1 MRKKIKWV
9 SLIMALIMVLAI
21 VTGCSSK
28 TGDAQPASGSSTA
41 GEASNTDSKE
51 GGTLTV
57 ALSATPKTIDPVKY
71 TGVYEGNVIVSVA
84 DTLIRYKQDLSE
96 LLPALATEWSVSEDG
111 KIYTFKLRDDV
122 YFQKGKYQDGRQMK
136 AEDVKYSLERS
147 AKESA
152 MNRLSMLDHV
162 DVINDFEVKC
172 YLKEA
177 ASSFL
182 TVLTDAGNVIVPKEE
197 VEGWG
202 DSFGFNLVGTG
213 PFKVVEWK
221 KDDCVVLERNDNYW
235 GGKPNLD
242 GVTFKFITDKNM
254 MTNALRTGEVDI
266 ATDLTGES
274 IKLVKDDSKLV
285 LKEVPG
291 LQVSYFYMNMVEGPT
306 KDIRVREAIIRAVDI
321 DQMVKGIYQFDEAS
335 RAYLSVP
342 PGSWGYDASLE
353 SIVPS
358 YDPEKA
364 KQLLKEAGYPDGFKT
379 QIYVA
384 DKPSRVKM
392 ATILQQYLKQ
402 NLNIDLEIKTAD
414 WGTFSDIASKGK
426 APIFGMSWT
435 WYPDPYFF
443 LNQMFHSA
451 QIGSLGNGQGFNM
464 PEVDQLLDQALKE
477 TEQSKRAEY
486 YKQAL
491 KLITEQHARV
501 DYSNEKV
508 IYGLTERVQGF
519 ELRADQ
525 QIIIT
530 SPDIN
535 VWVKK

>member
-1 MRKKIKWV
+1 MRKRLKWV
-9 SLIMALIMVLAI
+9 SLAMAMIMVLAMLA
-21 VTGCSSK
+21 GCSPK
-28 TGDAQPASGSSTA
+28 AGDTQPASDGTAAGDASS
-41 GEASNTDSKE
+41 DSME
-51 GGTLTV
+51 GGTLTI

-84 DTLIRYKQDLSE
+84 DTLVRYKQDLSE
-96 LLPALATEWSVSEDG
+96 LLPSLATEWTVSEDG
-111 KIYTFKLRDDV
+111 KVYTFKLRDDA

-152 MNRLSMLDHV
+152 MNRLSMLDRV
-162 DVINDFEVKC
+162 DVVSDFEVKC

-213 PFKVVEWK
+213 PFRVVEWK
-221 KDDCVVLERNDNYW
+221 NDDCVVLERNEKYW

-254 MTNALRTGEVDI
+254 MTNALRTGEIDI

-285 LKEVPG
+285 LMETPG
-291 LQVSYFYMNMVEGPT
+291 LQVSYFYMNMLEGPT
-306 KDIRVREAIIRAVDI
+306 KDIKVREAIIRAIDI
-321 DQMVKGIYQFDEAS
+321 DQMVKGIYQFDEAN
-335 RAYLSVP
+335 RAYLPLP

-353 SIVPS
+353 GNIPT
-358 YDPEKA
+358 YDPAKA
-364 KQLLKEAGYPDGFKT
+364 KQLLAEAGYQDGFKT

-384 DKPSRVKM
+384 DKPARVKM

-414 WGTFSDIASKGK
+414 WGTFSEIASKGK

-443 LNQMFHSA
+443 LNQMFHSS
-451 QIGSLGNGQGFNM
+451 QIGSLGNGQGFNS

-477 TEQSKRAEY
+477 TEQNKRAEL

-491 KLITEQHARV
+491 KLIVNQYARV

-508 IYGLTERVQGF
+508 IYGLTERVQDF
-519 ELRADQ
+519 ALRADQ